1 MSELTKEEL
10 KALKEV
16 QKNLFKGKKTA
27 PRDTMLY
34 KGDPIL
40 NKYIKRGGGYD
51 FSNMTEEDRK
61 YLQEKRKKYQMKNKN
76 LKKTV
81 STLRPSKDKKFQG
94 HTDYK

>member
-34 KGDPIL
+34 RGDPIL
-40 NKYIKRGGGYD
+40 NKYYKRGGGFD
-51 FSNMTEEDRK
+51 FSNMTEKDRK

-76 LKKTV
+76 LKKPV
-81 STLRPSKDKKFQG
+81 STLRSSKDKKFQG
-94 HTDYK
+94 HTGYR